1 MKISNKQ
8 LYTFLLIVAAIKIF
22 FSFFL
27 ELGND
32 ESYYYTY
39 ALKPQLNYFDHPPMV
54 GILIRLTTLNLTFVN
69 DVTLR
74 LGAIICCFIA
84 SIFIFKIGKILH
96 SEKAG
101 WYAVLLYNFS
111 VYTTFIAGFFILPD
125 SPQMPLWCGALFVM
139 CRIIFLTDNTDNS
152 KNIWLWVLLGSL
164 IGLATL
170 SKVHALYLWAGFGLF
185 ILFYKI
191 KILLNWRL
199 YVGFIV
205 TLIFLLP
212 ILVWNISNKFITYTF
227 HSKRVT
233 NKAFHFDSLLR
244 EIMGEAIYQN
254 PVIFILIMVSVSFS
268 LKKIIKNEPT
278 PNPSKEGNENA
289 ETYNAKQETR
299 NQYPNPNTQFLLL
312 LSLPMIFLFW
322 YISLSND
329 IFPHWSGP
337 AYIPLFIIAA
347 IYLAEKTNTKFPVW
361 IKAGGILV
369 VVALISITLLA
380 NFAPF
385 NLGSKDKNS
394 YGEYCPT
401 LDISGWKNFSKSF
414 KTLIN
419 NDFATKRMNN
429 KASIIINNWFP
440 ACQLELYTSRECGL
454 PIIAIGDLENIHHFA
469 WLNTTRRPLQIG
481 NDAYCIV
488 PSNVPTNV
496 EENFS
501 KYFTAIEKPD
511 TINQIRSNEIVRFFY
526 IWRLKNCKELP
537 LQNVAIK

>member
-8 LYTFLLIVAAIKIF
+8 LYIFLLIVAVVKIF

-39 ALKPQLNYFDHPPMV
+39 ALQPQLNYFDHPPMV
-54 GILIRLTTLNLTFVN
+54 GILMRLTTLNLTFVN

-74 LGAIICCFIA
+74 MGAIICSFIA
-84 SIFIFKIGKILH
+84 SIFIFKIGKIIH

-101 WYAVLLYNFS
+101 WYAVLIYNFS
-111 VYTTFIAGFFILPD
+111 VYTTFIAGFFTLPD
-125 SPQMPLWCGALFVM
+125 SPQMPLWCGALYII
-139 CRIIFLTDNTDNS
+139 CKIIFRDKDKS
-152 KNIWLWVLLGSL
+152 IWWWILLGTL

-191 KILLNWRL
+191 KWLLNWRL
-199 YVGFIV
+199 YVGFV
-205 TLIFLLP
+205 TTLIFLLP
-212 ILVWNISNKFITYTF
+212 ILIWNINNEFITYTF
-227 HSKRVT
+227 HSQRVT
-233 NKAFHFDSLLR
+233 NKQIHFDSLLR
-244 EIMGEAIYQN
+244 EIIGEALYQN
-254 PVIFILIMVSVSFS
+254 PIIFILIVVALISKK
-268 LKKIIKNEPT
+268 LKGKANNE
-278 PNPSKEGNENA
+278 
-289 ETYNAKQETR
+289 KQETR
-299 NQYPNPNTQFLLL
+299 NPQRETRNEKQWLLL

-347 IYLAEKTNTKFPVW
+347 IYLAEKTNKKFPNI
-361 IKAGGILV
+361 IKASATLV
-369 VVALISITLLA
+369 VIALISITLLA

-385 NLGSKDKNS
+385 NLGSQDKNS

-414 KTLIN
+414 KTLAN
-419 NDFATKRMNN
+419 RDFATNRMKPNACIVVD
-429 KASIIINNWFP
+429 KWFP
-440 ACQLELYTSRECGL
+440 ACQLELYTSRETGL
-454 PIIAIGDLENIHHFA
+454 QILAIGDLENIHHFA
-469 WLNTTRRPLQIG
+469 WLNKTRKPLQIG
-481 NDAYCIV
+481 DDAYCIV

-511 TINQIRSNEIVRFFY
+511 TINQIRSNSIVRYFY
-526 IWRLKNCKELP
+526 IWRLKNCKDLP